1 MHYKQVQAN
10 RGNTSIHSFYVYK
23 RECMKI
29 NMLHTDLANMSC
41 KKTSPLAQE
50 GCCRLQPLNFSN
62 KHNNIRK
69 IYKLK
74 ATLQF

>member
-41 KKTSPLAQE
+41 KKTSPICSRGVLPPTTPKLLKQT
-50 GCCRLQPLNFSN
+50 QQYMQ
-62 KHNNIRK
+62 NI
-69 IYKLK
+69 
-74 ATLQF
+74 